1 MTAHTDHWA
10 WREKILP
17 AEAPSRKV
25 RQTPL
30 RKLFPGT
37 PLVEFQ
43 AWLDAS
49 EPGQEH
55 VYFTGLNL
63 GDCENE
69 DTCSAAKAGYAAGL
83 VELCQR
89 RRSDGRLDYLC
100 IRRREITPRTVLGVP
115 WPSTLPV
122 TRCFVSTMAPK
133 DLTPYFRVPRNP

>member
-1 MTAHTDHWA
+1 MTAHADHWP
-10 WREKILP
+10 WRAKILP
-17 AEAPSRKV
+17 EAPPEKAPRKV
-25 RQTPL
+25 RQAPL
-30 RKLFPGT
+30 RKLSPGT

-49 EPGQEH
+49 EPGEEH

-63 GDCENE
+63 GDCENA
-69 DTCSAAKAGYAAGL
+69 DTAAAAKDAFKAGL

-115 WPSTLPV
+115 WPSTLPIV
-122 TRCFVSTMAPK
+122 RCFVGINGGRI
-133 DLTPYFRVPRNP
+133 PYPLLRYL